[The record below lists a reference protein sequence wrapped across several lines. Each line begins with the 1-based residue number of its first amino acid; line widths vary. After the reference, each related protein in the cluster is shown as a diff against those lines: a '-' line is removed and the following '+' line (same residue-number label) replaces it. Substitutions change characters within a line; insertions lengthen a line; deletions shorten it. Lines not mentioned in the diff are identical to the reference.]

1 MATIKGTLTLNEVEI
16 LEVSGDPSV
25 SGGTPAPRGSIAL
38 DDTGK
43 QWIKFGNLDTEWQES
58 GTGSSGGTTSYQID
72 GGVAASVYG
81 GTTGINGGG
90 A

>member
-1 MATIKGTLTLNEVEI
+1 MATIKGAITLNEVTI
-16 LEVSGDPSV
+16 LEITGDPSI

-43 QWIKFGNLDTEWQES
+43 QWVKFGTLDTDWQQA
-58 GTGSSGGTTSYQID
+58 GTTGATNSQID
-72 GGVAASVYG
+72 GGVASSVYG
-81 GTTGINGGG
+81 GTILIDGGG

>member
-1 MATIKGTLTLNEVEI
+1 MATIKGTITLNEVSI
-16 LEVSGDPSV
+16 LEITGDPTV

-38 DDTGK
+38 DDSGK
-43 QWIKFGNLDTEWQES
+43 QWIKVGTLDTEWNEA
-58 GTGSSGGTTSYQID
+58 GTNTTTNSQID

-81 GTTGINGGG
+81 GTTIINGGG